1 MRGLH
6 INQWDEIEFKAYAQ
20 IHGDFIRNCQKLKDQ
35 GNSIEI
41 VFQQIVLKFG
51 HPYVKLWALTHT
63 FQESYTQILIQ
74 MKH

>member
-51 HPYVKLWALTHT
+51 HPYVKL
-63 FQESYTQILIQ
+63 
-74 MKH
+74 